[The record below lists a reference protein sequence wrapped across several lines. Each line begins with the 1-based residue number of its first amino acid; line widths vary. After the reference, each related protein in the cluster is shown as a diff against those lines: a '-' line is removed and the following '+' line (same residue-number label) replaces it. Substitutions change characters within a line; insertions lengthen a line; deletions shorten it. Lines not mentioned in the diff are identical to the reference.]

1 MLKSPLTF
9 LRQRF
14 PLFKKTMDS
23 MTSAA
28 VANPEKRAEETII
41 DATSLEMSNK
51 KQKTEETTAETG
63 VEVAKISKRK
73 YALLIGYCGEGYY
86 GLQRNCKQT
95 TEIKYRAIEDEIVE
109 GLVKINAIPQDHA
122 DEMYKVNFNSLYSSY
137 FIS

>member
-14 PLFKKTMDS
+14 SLFKKTMDS
-23 MTSAA
+23 MTCVAA
-28 VANPEKRAEETII
+28 ANPEKRAEENII
-41 DATSLEMSNK
+41 DANSIEISNK
-51 KQKTEETTAETG
+51 KQKTEGTRAEAG
-63 VEVAKISKRK
+63 VEAAKISKRK

-95 TEIKYRAIEDEIVE
+95 TEIKYRAIEDEVVE

-122 DEMYKVNFNSLYSSY
+122 DEMYKVNFDSL
-137 FIS
+137 F